1 MRVVYVCADR
11 GIPLLGDK
19 GASVH
24 LRSLASALARRGNQV
39 TLACRNVEGQNPAPS
54 GVRVERIPD
63 EGDRG
68 GDRLGSLCREVRAE
82 VVLERYSLSSGPARV
97 AADVLGVPQVL
108 EINAPLVDEA
118 ARYRGLTEVERW
130 RGWEGA
136 VFGGADRLIAVSTGV
151 KAHIEHLDVAAS
163 RVTVIHNGVDVDRFH
178 DADGSAVRARH
189 NLGDATVVGFS
200 GSLKPWHGVD
210 ALLEAFAKLPSAT
223 RLLIAGDG
231 PEGLALRRLAD
242 VLGIADRT
250 VFSGAVPHDRMPEY
264 LAAMD
269 VGVAPYEAQSDFY
282 FSPLK
287 VVEYLAA
294 GLALVTTEQGD
305 LGEMVGDAG
314 LLVPP
319 GDTPLLAAA
328 LGELCGDPA
337 RRRSLGEAASARS
350 LLYDWDTV
358 AGRVEQVLTARG
370 VAAC

>member
-1 MRVVYVCADR
+1 M
-11 GIPLLGDK
+11 
-19 GASVH
+19 
-24 LRSLASALARRGNQV
+24 
-39 TLACRNVEGQNPAPS
+39 
-54 GVRVERIPD
+54 
-63 EGDRG
+63 
-68 GDRLGSLCREVRAE
+68 
-82 VVLERYSLSSGPARV
+82 
-97 AADVLGVPQVL
+97 
-108 EINAPLVDEA
+108 
-118 ARYRGLTEVERW
+118 ERW

-231 PEGLALRRLAD
+231 PEGLALRRLAE

-269 VGVAPYEAQSDFY
+269 VGVAPYEAQSGFY

-294 GLALVTTEQGD
+294 GLALGTTEQGD